1 MVSFSFAGFQISFK
15 KKPWPEF
22 PENSKASA
30 SSPPI
35 SMSKIADTNYEEEY
49 DDYHHNDEKTEGL
62 VAGNNLPAG
71 SSAPSPYHP
80 RHQTS
85 ETSTIFSLSYTAM
98 STYIIIHKY
107 MIYYINIVAVLSL
120 SV

>member
-1 MVSFSFAGFQISFK
+1 MFRGDFVRDNGEFFLCRLSNFLK

-22 PENSKASA
+22 PGMKTVKHQ
-30 SSPPI
+30 PPVLQFLCQ
-35 SMSKIADTNYEEEY
+35 IADTNYEEEY

-85 ETSTIFSLSYTAM
+85 ETSTIFSLSYTARSDIM
-98 STYIIIHKY
+98 
-107 MIYYINIVAVLSL
+107 
-120 SV
+120 

>member
-1 MVSFSFAGFQISFK
+1 MKTVKHQ
-15 KKPWPEF
+15 
-22 PENSKASA
+22 
-30 SSPPI
+30 PPVLQFLCQ
-35 SMSKIADTNYEEEY
+35 IADTNYEEEY

-85 ETSTIFSLSYTAM
+85 ETSTIFSLSYP
-98 STYIIIHKY
+98 S
-107 MIYYINIVAVLSL
+107 YYDR
-120 SV
+120 